1 MQLDADEL
9 IQEKWL
15 TKPITLEK
23 ERLFGF
29 LVIFSECTEDCL
41 QQSAQSLAML
51 HAYQADK
58 CCWAGNLI
66 PLLPLQNRCFVFT
79 SDPFAFLFAYA
90 SILQS
95 FPVYLKHFQSTSS
108 VFRIPTY
115 KLIRDSWDTSKI
127 AKYTRKCKRPLVLPT
142 FSMILLVWH
151 IVSKGKDRSCP

>member
-1 MQLDADEL
+1 
-9 IQEKWL
+9 
-15 TKPITLEK
+15 
-23 ERLFGF
+23 
-29 LVIFSECTEDCL
+29 
-41 QQSAQSLAML
+41 ML

-151 IVSKGKDRSCP
+151 IVSKGKDRSCPWSSLNSKSKADFNSGKSIASVFPWQNLEFEYPR